1 VVEESENKQAQNI
14 RESSELPQQIAE
26 QGSTELE
33 RKGSEQVQSAIYRIS
48 ESAQSAQNLD
58 ELYRSI
64 HATIAKLMPAKNFY
78 ISLYDEAADLFT
90 VPYLVDE
97 YDEYWPPYKPGKG
110 LGAYIMRTGKPLLA
124 TPVKFS
130 ELEKSGEAEIISR
143 RMVDWL
149 GVPLKTQYGKTIGV
163 MAVQTYDEEHR
174 LVDTDQDV
182 LMFVSTQVAMAIE
195 RKQAEQALQQ
205 QAQEL
210 AMLNTLGQKV
220 NASLLLDQV
229 VKAAIENVLA
239 LNRYDLV
246 LCYLHDDNQLVLQ
259 GISPEAAIEF
269 YSKTQSHIECLTGQA
284 AQTGKPIYSI
294 DVTADTRCTRSEV
307 KESGLQ
313 SFAAMPLRSGEDI
326 IGVLGL
332 ATLHEHDF
340 SLEST
345 FLETMAN
352 QIATATQNALLHSEV
367 QEYASDLERRVKQ
380 RTAQLENT
388 NKELEAFAYSVSH
401 DLRGPLR
408 AIDGYSNILLE
419 DYGSRLD
426 EEGRDFLQRLR
437 QSSQHMGQLID
448 DLLKLSRLTRQEM
461 TREKV
466 DLGALAVE
474 VFRELNSVEMDRK
487 IVFTVGDELTALAD
501 ARLMQVA
508 LANLFSN
515 AIKFTRKV
523 PQAEIEF
530 DAWIE
535 NGEKIFFVRDNGAGF
550 DMRYANKLFA
560 VFERLHSASE
570 FEGNGIGLATV
581 QRIINRHGGR
591 LWAEGAINQGATF
604 YFTLDSLE

>member
-1 VVEESENKQAQNI
+1 VVDESEKSQAQSM
-14 RESSELPQQIAE
+14 RESSELPQQMADLESRGLE
-26 QGSTELE
+26 QK
-33 RKGSEQVQSAIYRIS
+33 RSEQVQAAIYRIS
-48 ESAQSAQNLD
+48 EAAQSAQNLD
-58 ELYRSI
+58 ELYHSI
-64 HATIAKLMPAKNFY
+64 HDTIAKLMPARNFY
-78 ISLYDEAADLFT
+78 ITLYDEAADLFT
-90 VPYLVDE
+90 VPYLIDE

-110 LGAYIMRTGKPLLA
+110 LGAFIMRTGKPLLA
-124 TPVKFS
+124 TPEKFS

-149 GVPLKTQYGKTIGV
+149 GVPLKTQHGKTIGV

-174 LVDTDQDV
+174 LVDSDQDV

-246 LCYLHDDNQLVLQ
+246 LFYLHEGDQLVLQ
-259 GISPEAAIEF
+259 GISPETAIGF
-269 YSKTQSHIECLTGQA
+269 YSKTQSHIESLTGLT
-284 AQTGKPIYSI
+284 AQTGKAIFSI
-294 DVTADTRCTRSEV
+294 NITADPRCTRTEV
-307 KESGLQ
+307 KEAGLQ
-313 SFAAMPLRSGEDI
+313 SFAAMLLKSGEDI

-367 QEYASDLERRVKQ
+367 QEYAIDLERSVKQ

-388 NKELEAFAYSVSH
+388 NKELQAFAYSVSH

-408 AIDGYSNILLE
+408 AIDGYGNILLE
-419 DYGSRLD
+419 DYGSQLD
-426 EEGRDFLQRLR
+426 EEGRDLLRRLR

-448 DLLKLSRLTRQEM
+448 DLLKLSRLTQQEM
-461 TREKV
+461 TRGKV
-466 DLGALAVE
+466 DLGALAAE
-474 VFRELNSVEMDRK
+474 VFHELNSLETDRK
-487 IVFTVGDELTALAD
+487 IVFTVGDELTAHAD

-523 PQAEIEF
+523 PQAKIEF
-530 DAWIE
+530 NALVK

-550 DMRYANKLFA
+550 DMRFAKKLFA

-591 LWAEGAINQGATF
+591 VWAEGAINQGATF
-604 YFTLDSLE
+604 YFTLDSQE